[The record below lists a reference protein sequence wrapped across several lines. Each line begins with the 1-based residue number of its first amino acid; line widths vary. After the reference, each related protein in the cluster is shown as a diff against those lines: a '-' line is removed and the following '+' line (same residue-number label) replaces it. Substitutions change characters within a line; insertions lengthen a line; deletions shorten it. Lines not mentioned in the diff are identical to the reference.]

1 MEEKGKRRK
10 HMVINLIMRGEHL
23 GEMQSALGTD
33 EGSCHGFLGCFD
45 KLLQF
50 VAVVAL

>member
-1 MEEKGKRRK
+1 
-10 HMVINLIMRGEHL
+10 MVINLIMRGEHL

-50 VAVVAL
+50 VAVVTL